1 MTRKIFISYAHED
14 YDTVASL
21 RDEIHRRTG
30 VLPWM
35 DVSEVKTGEQFD
47 DKIAKAI
54 YGCELL
60 IVALSRHSV
69 ESPWTKREVAFAEA
83 EGKRIYPIVV
93 DEVELPK
100 NGLRLCLT
108 VVNRIDVRDKVQRE
122 KFLSDVQ
129 SFCVEHGIG
138 ESPAENENRDAIPPK
153 RNGSPGDRGTIVGS
167 RGKSSAFWLS
177 VVGIAL
183 ACLVTALGYLIL
195 HKGKSEMNTD
205 KARAPEGVGGQ
216 PQQPRGGD
224 PTCDSLLHE
233 TISLQARLVRFVQ
246 DGALAE
252 DDPKWVAARKRADG
266 YLDWVMRNGN
276 SLEARIQERTA
287 IRDDFKRLLER
298 VEGGRRVDAEQDD
311 R

>member
-138 ESPAENENRDAIPPK
+138 ESPAENENRNAIPPQ
-153 RNGSPGDRGTIVGS
+153 RSAPPDGRGSIIGPRDRPFAFGPFVACIVLL
-167 RGKSSAFWLS
+167 F
-177 VVGIAL
+177 
-183 ACLVTALGYLIL
+183 LVTVLGYLIL
-195 HKGKSEMNTD
+195 HKETTEVGPDNP
-205 KARAPEGVGGQ
+205 KAQEGPGHQ
-216 PQQPRGGD
+216 PLKPQGGD
-224 PTCDSLLHE
+224 PTCDKLLRE
-233 TISLQARLVRFVQ
+233 TIALQARLVRFVQ

-266 YLDWVMRNGN
+266 YLGWVMQHGN
-276 SLEARIQERTA
+276 SLAARIQERTA
-287 IRDDFKRLLER
+287 IRDDFQRLLER
-298 VEGGRRVDAEQDD
+298 MEGGRRPDAEQE
-311 R
+311 

>member
-47 DKIAKAI
+47 DKIANAI

-60 IVALSRHSV
+60 IVVLSRHSV
-69 ESPWTKREVAFAEA
+69 ESPWTKKEVALAED

-100 NGLRLCLT
+100 NGLSLRLT

-138 ESPAENENRDAIPPK
+138 EDPAENESRDAISPK
-153 RNGSPGDRGTIVGS
+153 RNAPSDVGGTIIGS
-167 RGKSSAFWLS
+167 RGKSSAFWPS
-177 VVGIAL
+177 V
-183 ACLVTALGYLIL
+183 ACVVLLFLVTALGCLVW
-195 HKGKSEMNTD
+195 HKGRPEKNPDGSGTKETPEAPPSTPQGEGPICD
-205 KARAPEGVGGQ
+205 K
-216 PQQPRGGD
+216 
-224 PTCDSLLHE
+224 LLRE
-233 TISLQARLVRFVQ
+233 TITHQARLVRFVQ

-252 DDPKWVAARKRADG
+252 DDPKWVAACKRADG
-266 YLDWVMRNGN
+266 YLDWVMQHGH

-287 IRDDFKRLLER
+287 IRDDFQRLLER
-298 VEGGRRVDAEQDD
+298 MEGGRRPDAEQE
-311 R
+311 

>member
-14 YDTVASL
+14 YSTVVKL

-35 DVSEVKTGEQFD
+35 DVSEIETGESFV
-47 DKIAKAI
+47 DKIGKAI
-54 YGCELL
+54 DGCELL
-60 IVALSRHSV
+60 IVAISRHSV
-69 ESPWTKREVAFAEA
+69 SSGWVSNEVLYAQKR
-83 EGKRIYPIVV
+83 GKRIYPVV
-93 DEVELPK
+93 IEDVELRGGIGVLFS
-100 NGLRLCLT
+100 NVDCVDG
-108 VVNRIDVRDKVQRE
+108 RDQVQRE
-122 KFLSDVQ
+122 KFFSDVH
-129 SFCVEHGIG
+129 SFCVERGIR
-138 ESPAENENRDAIPPK
+138 ESVPENENPDPIPPK
-153 RNGSPGDRGTIVGS
+153 RNAPPDDSGTIIGP

-205 KARAPEGVGGQ
+205 KARAPEGLGGQ
-216 PQQPRGGD
+216 QQKPQGGD
-224 PTCDSLLHE
+224 PTCDRLLHE
-233 TISLQARLVRFVQ
+233 TILLHARLVRFVQ
-246 DGALAE
+246 VGALAE

-266 YLDWVMRNGN
+266 YLDWVLRNGS

-287 IRDDFKRLLER
+287 IRDEFRRLLER